1 MSEGH
6 EEAFAGGRGSSD
18 YRMASAWRRDSS
30 GTPFVC
36 FIGKLNYQDQEPS
49 ERGHSR
55 MNIATIERQTTVT
68 SVTEI

>member
-1 MSEGH
+1 MCEGH

-36 FIGKLNYQDQEPS
+36 FIGKPNYQ